1 MTLPQHTRAWKIR
14 GSGPDDGSSAL
25 HWEEAVPLPKISEGD
40 VVVKFHAW
48 SINYPELAIANG
60 TFPWLPKKVPEIPGS
75 DAAGEIIGVGK
86 NVRDLKV
93 GDRVFPIYYPF
104 FESGMAPNEETSDD
118 VPGLLATGVLCEYV
132 VFNERKLAKA
142 PHNLSYEETAS
153 LVCSGLTA
161 WNALYGLNPI
171 KPGSWVLV
179 QGTGGVSMYAIKF
192 ALAAGASVVATTS
205 SDAKADSLKH
215 LGVQHVLNYK
225 EDSTWGE
232 TARALTPR
240 GLGFDHII
248 EVGGQSTIKQSF
260 KAVARGGSI
269 DVIGFLSGHENDPD
283 APSCIQPLLNAC
295 IVRGVEV
302 GSREQVREM
311 VKAIEAQNIKP
322 VLDHVTFTLHEL
334 PEVYKR
340 VWAGKHTG
348 KAVISGI
355 DKTGS

>member
-1 MTLPQHTRAWKIR
+1 MTLPQHTRAWKLR
-14 GSGPDDGSSAL
+14 GTGPEDGSSAL
-25 HWEEAVPLPKISEGD
+25 HWEEAVPLPKVSEND
-40 VVVKFHAW
+40 VVVKL
-48 SINYPELAIANG
+48 PVANG
-60 TFPWLPKKVPEIPGS
+60 TYPWLPEKVPEIPGS
-75 DAAGEIIGVGK
+75 DAAGEVIGVGD
-86 NVRDLKV
+86 NVRDLEV

-118 VPGLLATGVLCEYV
+118 VLGLLAPGVLCEYA
-132 VFNERKLAKA
+132 FLNERKLAKA
-142 PHNLSYEETAS
+142 PQNLSYEETAG

-171 KPGSWVLV
+171 KPGSWVLA

-205 SDAKADSLKH
+205 SDTKANFLRS
-215 LGVQHVLNYK
+215 LGVQHVLDYRQDPK
-225 EDSTWGE
+225 WGK

-240 GLGFDHII
+240 NLGFDHVI
-248 EVGGQSTIKQSF
+248 EVGGQTTIKQSF
-260 KAVARGGSI
+260 KCVARGGSI
-269 DVIGFLSGHENDPD
+269 DVIGFLSGQENDSN
-283 APSCIQPLLNAC
+283 APSWIQPLIGAC

-302 GSREQVREM
+302 GSRQQVKEM

-322 VLDHVTFTLHEL
+322 VLDDVAFTLLEL

-355 DKTGS
+355 DKTVY